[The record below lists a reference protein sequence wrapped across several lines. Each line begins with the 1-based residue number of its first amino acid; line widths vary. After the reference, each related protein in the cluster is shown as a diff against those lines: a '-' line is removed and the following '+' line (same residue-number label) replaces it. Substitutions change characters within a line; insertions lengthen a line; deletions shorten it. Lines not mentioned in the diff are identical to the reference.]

1 MTPILPKSPDGRI
14 TVTVPSQLFPTK
26 KTCCELAGAAKDEVA
41 ACTLGNAESIAIAD
55 NVRQNRGH
63 FYFEFSSI
71 MLRIIIYIFV
81 FIPCC
86 VHSQAVF

>member
-26 KTCCELAGAAKDEVA
+26 KTCCELAGAAEGAEA

-63 FYFEFSSI
+63 FLF
-71 MLRIIIYIFV
+71 
-81 FIPCC
+81 
-86 VHSQAVF
+86 

>member
-63 FYFEFSSI
+63 FLF
-71 MLRIIIYIFV
+71 
-81 FIPCC
+81 
-86 VHSQAVF
+86 

>member
-26 KTCCELAGAAKDEVA
+26 KTCYELAGAAEGAEA
-41 ACTLGNAESIAIAD
+41 ACTLGNADNIAIAD

-63 FYFEFSSI
+63 FLF
-71 MLRIIIYIFV
+71 
-81 FIPCC
+81 
-86 VHSQAVF
+86 